1 MKLVAFILLI
11 NLSNLIASKSLKV
24 IDKAQYFFSYS
35 GEKIHKIID
44 RKSEKDLLITI
55 LLHTKWVNFNSIV
68 KMTTRDLRALLITK
82 LNNRTAETITAL
94 NSKTNYELSSYC
106 LTYTFIKT
114 ADIRTESELKS
125 MHLGDL
131 RNSLIVENL
140 KYLNTKTLQNLQT
153 LTTKKLVQLG
163 YSWYIPKNYN
173 SFVNIDELQKSI
185 PNLRS
190 TFKLKDDLGRSM
202 NVIKIVKTSEMG
214 NDKFSYLGLYHI
226 RISEDNFN
234 LQLAGSNDMFKW
246 NFITE
251 IDDNAHQGD
260 IVKWNEGYLIA
271 YEEDKIQGANN
282 IALKYYTNYN
292 NLISNQSVYDK
303 HLKTSIHKF
312 GVEGTPDIRNVTGD
326 SPVNGNILIGFHY
339 YDGTIDKLAMGVL
352 QNGKTWTTWKDVLA
366 ESNLRDQNFK
376 GNIGSRKGFQHHG
389 ETLTLQ
395 EARLVKGD
403 WSSWKIMLGL
413 NGYFTEVSISTPKES
428 RSFANPS
435 ITEIETNKYAISL
448 FLPTEGNHYSEN
460 NGGVIF
466 LKNK

>member
-1 MKLVAFILLI
+1 MKLIAFIILI
-11 NLSNLIASKSLKV
+11 NFISSYEYKSFEI
-24 IDKAQYFFSYS
+24 IDNTEYFLSYS
-35 GEKIHKIID
+35 ETKLHKLTD
-44 RKSEKDLLITI
+44 RKAEKDLLISII
-55 LLHTKWVNFNSIV
+55 LHSKWVDYSSIV
-68 KMTTRDLRALLITK
+68 KMTANDLRNLLIIQ
-82 LNNRTAETITAL
+82 LNIRTSETIKNL
-94 NSKTNYELSSYC
+94 NSKTNNELSSYC
-106 LTYTFIKT
+106 LVYTFIKT
-114 ADIRTESELKS
+114 AAIRTETELKA
-125 MHLGDL
+125 MHFEDL
-131 RNSLIVENL
+131 RNSLIVENS
-140 KYLNTKTLQNLQT
+140 KYLNFETLQT
-153 LTTKKLVQLG
+153 FTTKKLVQIG
-163 YSWYIPKNYN
+163 YSWYLPKNYK
-173 SFVNIDELQKSI
+173 SFINFDELQNS
-185 PNLRS
+185 S
-190 TFKLKDDLGRSM
+190 TILHSGFKLKDDLGRRM
-202 NVIKIVKTSEMG
+202 NVIKIVKTSEIG
-214 NDKFSYLGLYHI
+214 SDKFSYLGLYHI
-226 RISEDNFN
+226 RVSKDNFN
-234 LQLAGSNDMFKW
+234 LQLAGSNDLFNW

-260 IVKWNEGYLIA
+260 IVKWNEGYLLT

-282 IALKYYTNYN
+282 IALKYYTDYS